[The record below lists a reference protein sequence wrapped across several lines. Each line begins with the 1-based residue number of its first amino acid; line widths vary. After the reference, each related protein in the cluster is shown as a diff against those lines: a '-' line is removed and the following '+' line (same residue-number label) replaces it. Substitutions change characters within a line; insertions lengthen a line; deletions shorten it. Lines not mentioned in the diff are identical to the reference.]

1 MCPITTVDSS
11 SKDFWI
17 GHDCFQNS
25 DMLRKKEYC
34 YDEKQMCVRQL
45 LVREVTGS
53 IPWNRPT
60 LPLENWQS
68 PRQPALR
75 RRKGETERILGRR
88 SVDLGE
94 EE

>member
-1 MCPITTVDSS
+1 
-11 SKDFWI
+11 
-17 GHDCFQNS
+17 
-25 DMLRKKEYC
+25 MLRKKEYC
-34 YDEKQMCVRQL
+34 DNEKQMCVRQL

-53 IPWNRPT
+53 IPENRPT
-60 LPLENWQS
+60 LPPENWQN
-68 PRQPALR
+68 PRQLALR